1 MCASGPQVELMGCMA
16 PIEKDAVLI
25 LAAEWKP
32 FLIGKDGL
40 VGEAVWD
47 QMYRSNRQSRDGIFV
62 MAISAADNALWDIR
76 GRYLGGS
83 RIQAAGRTSARVGRD
98 VCELPGLS
106 SRSRRR
112 CASKH

>member
-1 MCASGPQVELMGCMA
+1 MA
-16 PIEKDAVLI
+16 PIEKDAALI

-62 MAISAADNALWDIR
+62 MAISAADNALWVFA
-76 GRYLGGS
+76 GGTTGFPYTGCWEDLRES
-83 RIQAAGRTSARVGRD
+83 R
-98 VCELPGLS
+98 
-106 SRSRRR
+106 
-112 CASKH
+112 